1 MAIAVA
7 FDIHVV
13 VAAFV
18 FAAFSSVAAGV
29 ASHLAAAYLD
39 AEAAT
44 ASFSV
49 VACCLHLFAFGELS
63 AVADFV
69 VLPVDFEDFAD
80 YQWCLQLG
88 DLLDSA
94 EEVIFLGVL
103 MFVVAAALVIGWT
116 AVVAAAAIFAE
127 VVAAFV
133 LVEPLGA

>member
-1 MAIAVA
+1 MAIVVA

-13 VAAFV
+13 VAAAFV

-29 ASHLAAAYLD
+29 ASLLADAYLD

-49 VACCLHLFAFGELS
+49 AACCLHLFAFGELS

-69 VLPVDFEDFAD
+69 VLAVDFEDFAD

-94 EEVIFLGVL
+94 EEVIFLGGL
-103 MFVVAAALVIGWT
+103 MFVVATTLVIDST
-116 AVVAAAAIFAE
+116 AVAAAAAIFAE

-133 LVEPLGA
+133 

>member
-1 MAIAVA
+1 MAIVVA

-13 VAAFV
+13 AAFG

-29 ASHLAAAYLD
+29 ASHLAVAYLD
-39 AEAAT
+39 VEAAT

-49 VACCLHLFAFGELS
+49 AACCLHLFAFGELS

-69 VLPVDFEDFAD
+69 ALAVDFEGFAD
-80 YQWCLQLG
+80 YLCYLQLG

-103 MFVVAAALVIGWT
+103 MFVVAATLVTDWAAV
-116 AVVAAAAIFAE
+116 AVVAAIFAE

-133 LVEPLGA
+133 

>member
-1 MAIAVA
+1 MAIVVA

-13 VAAFV
+13 VAAFG

-29 ASHLAAAYLD
+29 ASHLAVAYLAYLD

-49 VACCLHLFAFGELS
+49 AACCLHLFAFGELS

-69 VLPVDFEDFAD
+69 VLAVDFEDFAD

-94 EEVIFLGVL
+94 EEVIFLEVL
-103 MFVVAAALVIGWT
+103 MFVVATTLVTDWT
-116 AVVAAAAIFAE
+116 AVAVAVVIFAE

-133 LVEPLGA
+133 

>member
-1 MAIAVA
+1 MAIVVA

-13 VAAFV
+13 AAFE

-29 ASHLAAAYLD
+29 ASHLAVGYLAYLD

-49 VACCLHLFAFGELS
+49 AACCLHLFAFGELS
-63 AVADFV
+63 AVADSV
-69 VLPVDFEDFAD
+69 ALAVDFEGFAD
-80 YQWCLQLG
+80 YLCYLRLG

-103 MFVVAAALVIGWT
+103 MFVVAATLVTDWAAV
-116 AVVAAAAIFAE
+116 AVVAAIFAE

-133 LVEPLGA
+133 